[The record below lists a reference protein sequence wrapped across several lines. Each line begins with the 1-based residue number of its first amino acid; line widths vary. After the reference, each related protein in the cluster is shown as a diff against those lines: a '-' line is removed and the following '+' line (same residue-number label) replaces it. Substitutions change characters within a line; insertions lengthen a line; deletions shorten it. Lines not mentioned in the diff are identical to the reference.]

1 MEIPK
6 TIINL
11 EALLIALAQQT
22 EPLPEYLQRS
32 LKEIERLL
40 REEQPQAATQL
51 RQLVKDFPPL
61 EKAYKKAIEELD
73 AAYAN
78 QERTKSLSVIFP
90 DSLDFESLFIND
102 VIPSQDWVKTAQKLA
117 GSPLDHE
124 GADSPRFW
132 DKADRLMVV
141 TVGGAALGG
150 SIAGVYGAV
159 IGAILAAGCGH
170 VMTQK
175 FHSCYSKDTLLA
187 VDDQGGIAEPL
198 EEDPKMLEMLLFRVA
213 GNNDVIQVYE
223 DEVQTTQNP
232 VHVSLESVAGISESK
247 SHPEELP
254 QSKRRNDGRL
264 GNVGGVHADLMVA
277 FPQVHLGEDDTAFQP
292 LCKVR
297 HVGKRVRVLGGHQ
310 IEPPVVAARPPAAIW
325 FHHLYIGHPVFSE

>member
-6 TIINL
+6 TIIDL

-32 LKEIERLL
+32 LEAIRRLL

-117 GSPLDHE
+117 GSPLPPLIRGVPTGGGIPLDSGSPLPPLIRGVPTGGGIPLDHE

-150 SIAGVYGAV
+150 AIAGVYGAV
-159 IGAILAAGCGH
+159 IGAILAAGCGWYI
-170 VMTQK
+170 T
-175 FHSCYSKDTLLA
+175 
-187 VDDQGGIAEPL
+187 
-198 EEDPKMLEMLLFRVA
+198 FRKA
-213 GNNDVIQVYE
+213 
-223 DEVQTTQNP
+223 
-232 VHVSLESVAGISESK
+232 K
-247 SHPEELP
+247 S
-254 QSKRRNDGRL
+254 
-264 GNVGGVHADLMVA
+264 A
-277 FPQVHLGEDDTAFQP
+277 
-292 LCKVR
+292 
-297 HVGKRVRVLGGHQ
+297 
-310 IEPPVVAARPPAAIW
+310 
-325 FHHLYIGHPVFSE
+325 

>member
-6 TIINL
+6 TIIDL

-78 QERTKSLSVIFP
+78 QERAKSLSVTFP

-117 GSPLDHE
+117 RSPLPPLIREVPQGGGIPLDSGSPLPPLIRGVPTGGGIPLDRE

-159 IGAILAAGCGH
+159 IGAILAAGCGWYI
-170 VMTQK
+170 T
-175 FHSCYSKDTLLA
+175 
-187 VDDQGGIAEPL
+187 
-198 EEDPKMLEMLLFRVA
+198 FRKA
-213 GNNDVIQVYE
+213 
-223 DEVQTTQNP
+223 
-232 VHVSLESVAGISESK
+232 K
-247 SHPEELP
+247 S
-254 QSKRRNDGRL
+254 
-264 GNVGGVHADLMVA
+264 A
-277 FPQVHLGEDDTAFQP
+277 
-292 LCKVR
+292 
-297 HVGKRVRVLGGHQ
+297 
-310 IEPPVVAARPPAAIW
+310 
-325 FHHLYIGHPVFSE
+325 

>member
-102 VIPSQDWVKTAQKLA
+102 VIPSQEHKFLMKIVNIENFLLLIGTLVITASVALVTKKQPRRGNNKSYLEILFVSGLTLWTAFTLVKVVYKVLTDENFQKCL
-117 GSPLDHE
+117 GSDSQIPL
-124 GADSPRFW
+124 
-132 DKADRLMVV
+132 L
-141 TVGGAALGG
+141 L
-150 SIAGVYGAV
+150 GAV
-159 IGAILAAGCGH
+159 LPKKRKLNH
-170 VMTQK
+170 ENYYR
-175 FHSCYSKDTLLA
+175 YS
-187 VDDQGGIAEPL
+187 
-198 EEDPKMLEMLLFRVA
+198 R
-213 GNNDVIQVYE
+213 
-223 DEVQTTQNP
+223 
-232 VHVSLESVAGISESK
+232 
-247 SHPEELP
+247 
-254 QSKRRNDGRL
+254 
-264 GNVGGVHADLMVA
+264 
-277 FPQVHLGEDDTAFQP
+277 
-292 LCKVR
+292 
-297 HVGKRVRVLGGHQ
+297 
-310 IEPPVVAARPPAAIW
+310 
-325 FHHLYIGHPVFSE
+325 

>member
-6 TIINL
+6 TIIDL

-78 QERTKSLSVIFP
+78 QECAKSLSVIFP
-90 DSLDFESLFIND
+90 DSLDFEALFIND

-117 GSPLDHE
+117 GSPLPPLIRGVPTGGGIPLDSGSPLPRLIYPLVRGVPKREGIPLDHE

-159 IGAILAAGCGH
+159 IGAILAAGCGWYI
-170 VMTQK
+170 T
-175 FHSCYSKDTLLA
+175 
-187 VDDQGGIAEPL
+187 
-198 EEDPKMLEMLLFRVA
+198 FRK
-213 GNNDVIQVYE
+213 
-223 DEVQTTQNP
+223 T
-232 VHVSLESVAGISESK
+232 K
-247 SHPEELP
+247 S
-254 QSKRRNDGRL
+254 
-264 GNVGGVHADLMVA
+264 A
-277 FPQVHLGEDDTAFQP
+277 
-292 LCKVR
+292 
-297 HVGKRVRVLGGHQ
+297 
-310 IEPPVVAARPPAAIW
+310 
-325 FHHLYIGHPVFSE
+325 

>member
-6 TIINL
+6 TIIDL

-78 QERTKSLSVIFP
+78 QERTKSLSVTFP

-117 GSPLDHE
+117 GSPLPPLIRGVPTGGGIPLDPGSPLPPLIRGVPTGGGIPLDRE

-159 IGAILAAGCGH
+159 IGAILAAGCGWYI
-170 VMTQK
+170 T
-175 FHSCYSKDTLLA
+175 
-187 VDDQGGIAEPL
+187 
-198 EEDPKMLEMLLFRVA
+198 FRKA
-213 GNNDVIQVYE
+213 
-223 DEVQTTQNP
+223 
-232 VHVSLESVAGISESK
+232 K
-247 SHPEELP
+247 S
-254 QSKRRNDGRL
+254 
-264 GNVGGVHADLMVA
+264 A
-277 FPQVHLGEDDTAFQP
+277 
-292 LCKVR
+292 
-297 HVGKRVRVLGGHQ
+297 
-310 IEPPVVAARPPAAIW
+310 
-325 FHHLYIGHPVFSE
+325 

>member
-40 REEQPQAATQL
+40 KEEQPQAATQL

-90 DSLDFESLFIND
+90 DSLDFEALFIND
-102 VIPSQDWVKTAQKLA
+102 VIPSQDWVKTAQKLIRSPLDHETIFSA
-117 GSPLDHE
+117 SVSFNPLVPTGGGIPLDHE

-150 SIAGVYGAV
+150 AIAGVYGAF
-159 IGAILAAGCGH
+159 IGAILAAGCGWYI
-170 VMTQK
+170 T
-175 FHSCYSKDTLLA
+175 
-187 VDDQGGIAEPL
+187 
-198 EEDPKMLEMLLFRVA
+198 FRK
-213 GNNDVIQVYE
+213 
-223 DEVQTTQNP
+223 T
-232 VHVSLESVAGISESK
+232 K
-247 SHPEELP
+247 S
-254 QSKRRNDGRL
+254 
-264 GNVGGVHADLMVA
+264 A
-277 FPQVHLGEDDTAFQP
+277 
-292 LCKVR
+292 
-297 HVGKRVRVLGGHQ
+297 
-310 IEPPVVAARPPAAIW
+310 
-325 FHHLYIGHPVFSE
+325 

>member
-6 TIINL
+6 TIIDL

-40 REEQPQAATQL
+40 KEEQPQAPTQL
-51 RQLVKDFPPL
+51 RQLVKDYLPL

-78 QERTKSLSVIFP
+78 QERAKSLSVTFP

-117 GSPLDHE
+117 RSPLDHE

-141 TVGGAALGG
+141 TVGGAALGDRLREFM
-150 SIAGVYGAV
+150 AR
-159 IGAILAAGCGH
+159 
-170 VMTQK
+170 
-175 FHSCYSKDTLLA
+175 LL
-187 VDDQGGIAEPL
+187 
-198 EEDPKMLEMLLFRVA
+198 
-213 GNNDVIQVYE
+213 
-223 DEVQTTQNP
+223 
-232 VHVSLESVAGISESK
+232 
-247 SHPEELP
+247 
-254 QSKRRNDGRL
+254 
-264 GNVGGVHADLMVA
+264 
-277 FPQVHLGEDDTAFQP
+277 
-292 LCKVR
+292 VR
-297 HVGKRVRVLGGHQ
+297 
-310 IEPPVVAARPPAAIW
+310 
-325 FHHLYIGHPVFSE
+325 Y

>member
-6 TIINL
+6 TIIDL

-117 GSPLDHE
+117 GSPLPPLIRGVPTGGGIPLDPGSPLPPLIRGVPTGGGIPLDRE

-159 IGAILAAGCGH
+159 IGAILAAGCGWYI
-170 VMTQK
+170 T
-175 FHSCYSKDTLLA
+175 
-187 VDDQGGIAEPL
+187 
-198 EEDPKMLEMLLFRVA
+198 FRKA
-213 GNNDVIQVYE
+213 
-223 DEVQTTQNP
+223 
-232 VHVSLESVAGISESK
+232 K
-247 SHPEELP
+247 S
-254 QSKRRNDGRL
+254 
-264 GNVGGVHADLMVA
+264 A
-277 FPQVHLGEDDTAFQP
+277 
-292 LCKVR
+292 
-297 HVGKRVRVLGGHQ
+297 
-310 IEPPVVAARPPAAIW
+310 
-325 FHHLYIGHPVFSE
+325 

>member
-6 TIINL
+6 TIIDL

-61 EKAYKKAIEELD
+61 EKAYKKAIRELD

-78 QERTKSLSVIFP
+78 QERAKSLSVIFP

-117 GSPLDHE
+117 GSPLPPLIRGVPTGGGIPLDRGIHDRDINAAINIVPTGGGIPLDRG
-124 GADSPRFW
+124 GATSSRFW

-150 SIAGVYGAV
+150 AIAGVYGAV
-159 IGAILAAGCGH
+159 IGAILAAGCGWYI
-170 VMTQK
+170 T
-175 FHSCYSKDTLLA
+175 
-187 VDDQGGIAEPL
+187 
-198 EEDPKMLEMLLFRVA
+198 FRK
-213 GNNDVIQVYE
+213 
-223 DEVQTTQNP
+223 T
-232 VHVSLESVAGISESK
+232 K
-247 SHPEELP
+247 S
-254 QSKRRNDGRL
+254 
-264 GNVGGVHADLMVA
+264 A
-277 FPQVHLGEDDTAFQP
+277 
-292 LCKVR
+292 
-297 HVGKRVRVLGGHQ
+297 
-310 IEPPVVAARPPAAIW
+310 
-325 FHHLYIGHPVFSE
+325 

>member
-6 TIINL
+6 TIIDL

-32 LKEIERLL
+32 LEAIRRLL

-51 RQLVKDFPPL
+51 RQLIKDYPPL

-90 DSLDFESLFIND
+90 DSLDFETIFIND

-117 GSPLDHE
+117 RFPLPPLIRGVPTGGGIPLDRE

-150 SIAGVYGAV
+150 AIAGVYGAF
-159 IGAILAAGCGH
+159 IGAILAAGCGWYI
-170 VMTQK
+170 T
-175 FHSCYSKDTLLA
+175 
-187 VDDQGGIAEPL
+187 
-198 EEDPKMLEMLLFRVA
+198 FRK
-213 GNNDVIQVYE
+213 
-223 DEVQTTQNP
+223 T
-232 VHVSLESVAGISESK
+232 K
-247 SHPEELP
+247 S
-254 QSKRRNDGRL
+254 
-264 GNVGGVHADLMVA
+264 A
-277 FPQVHLGEDDTAFQP
+277 
-292 LCKVR
+292 
-297 HVGKRVRVLGGHQ
+297 
-310 IEPPVVAARPPAAIW
+310 
-325 FHHLYIGHPVFSE
+325 

>member
-6 TIINL
+6 AIIDL

-90 DSLDFESLFIND
+90 DSLDFEALFIND

-117 GSPLDHE
+117 GSPLPPLIRGVPQGGGIPLDSGSPLPPLIRGVPTGGGIPLDQE

-159 IGAILAAGCGH
+159 IGAILAAGCGWYI
-170 VMTQK
+170 T
-175 FHSCYSKDTLLA
+175 
-187 VDDQGGIAEPL
+187 
-198 EEDPKMLEMLLFRVA
+198 FRK
-213 GNNDVIQVYE
+213 
-223 DEVQTTQNP
+223 T
-232 VHVSLESVAGISESK
+232 K
-247 SHPEELP
+247 S
-254 QSKRRNDGRL
+254 
-264 GNVGGVHADLMVA
+264 A
-277 FPQVHLGEDDTAFQP
+277 
-292 LCKVR
+292 
-297 HVGKRVRVLGGHQ
+297 
-310 IEPPVVAARPPAAIW
+310 
-325 FHHLYIGHPVFSE
+325 

>member
-6 TIINL
+6 TIIDL

-51 RQLVKDFPPL
+51 RQLVKDYPPL

-90 DSLDFESLFIND
+90 DSLDFETIFIND

-117 GSPLDHE
+117 RFPLPPLIRGVPTGGGIPLDHE

-150 SIAGVYGAV
+150 AIAGVYGAF
-159 IGAILAAGCGH
+159 IGAILAAGCGWYI
-170 VMTQK
+170 T
-175 FHSCYSKDTLLA
+175 
-187 VDDQGGIAEPL
+187 
-198 EEDPKMLEMLLFRVA
+198 FRK
-213 GNNDVIQVYE
+213 
-223 DEVQTTQNP
+223 T
-232 VHVSLESVAGISESK
+232 K
-247 SHPEELP
+247 S
-254 QSKRRNDGRL
+254 
-264 GNVGGVHADLMVA
+264 A
-277 FPQVHLGEDDTAFQP
+277 
-292 LCKVR
+292 
-297 HVGKRVRVLGGHQ
+297 
-310 IEPPVVAARPPAAIW
+310 
-325 FHHLYIGHPVFSE
+325 

>member
-6 TIINL
+6 TIIDL

-90 DSLDFESLFIND
+90 DGLDFEALFID
-102 VIPSQDWVKTAQKLA
+102 YVIPSQDWVKTAQKLA
-117 GSPLDHE
+117 GSPLPPLIRGVPTGGGIPLDSGSPLPPLIREVTTGGGIPLDHE

-159 IGAILAAGCGH
+159 IGAILAAGCGWYI
-170 VMTQK
+170 T
-175 FHSCYSKDTLLA
+175 
-187 VDDQGGIAEPL
+187 
-198 EEDPKMLEMLLFRVA
+198 FRKA
-213 GNNDVIQVYE
+213 
-223 DEVQTTQNP
+223 
-232 VHVSLESVAGISESK
+232 K
-247 SHPEELP
+247 S
-254 QSKRRNDGRL
+254 
-264 GNVGGVHADLMVA
+264 A
-277 FPQVHLGEDDTAFQP
+277 
-292 LCKVR
+292 
-297 HVGKRVRVLGGHQ
+297 
-310 IEPPVVAARPPAAIW
+310 
-325 FHHLYIGHPVFSE
+325 

>member
-6 TIINL
+6 TIIDL

-90 DSLDFESLFIND
+90 DSLDFEALFIND

-117 GSPLDHE
+117 GSPLPPLIRGVPTGGGIPLDHE

-159 IGAILAAGCGH
+159 IGAILAAGCGWYI
-170 VMTQK
+170 T
-175 FHSCYSKDTLLA
+175 
-187 VDDQGGIAEPL
+187 
-198 EEDPKMLEMLLFRVA
+198 FRKA
-213 GNNDVIQVYE
+213 
-223 DEVQTTQNP
+223 
-232 VHVSLESVAGISESK
+232 K
-247 SHPEELP
+247 S
-254 QSKRRNDGRL
+254 
-264 GNVGGVHADLMVA
+264 A
-277 FPQVHLGEDDTAFQP
+277 
-292 LCKVR
+292 
-297 HVGKRVRVLGGHQ
+297 
-310 IEPPVVAARPPAAIW
+310 
-325 FHHLYIGHPVFSE
+325 

>member
-6 TIINL
+6 AIIDL

-40 REEQPQAATQL
+40 KEEQPQAPTQL
-51 RQLVKDFPPL
+51 RQLVKDYPPL

-117 GSPLDHE
+117 GSPLPPLIRGVPTGGGIPLDHE

-150 SIAGVYGAV
+150 SIAGVYGAI
-159 IGAILAAGCGH
+159 IGAILAAGCGWYI
-170 VMTQK
+170 T
-175 FHSCYSKDTLLA
+175 
-187 VDDQGGIAEPL
+187 
-198 EEDPKMLEMLLFRVA
+198 FRK
-213 GNNDVIQVYE
+213 
-223 DEVQTTQNP
+223 T
-232 VHVSLESVAGISESK
+232 K
-247 SHPEELP
+247 S
-254 QSKRRNDGRL
+254 
-264 GNVGGVHADLMVA
+264 A
-277 FPQVHLGEDDTAFQP
+277 
-292 LCKVR
+292 
-297 HVGKRVRVLGGHQ
+297 
-310 IEPPVVAARPPAAIW
+310 
-325 FHHLYIGHPVFSE
+325 

>member
-6 TIINL
+6 TIIDL

-117 GSPLDHE
+117 RSPLPPLIRGVPTGGGIPLDHE

-159 IGAILAAGCGH
+159 IGAILAAGCGWYI
-170 VMTQK
+170 T
-175 FHSCYSKDTLLA
+175 
-187 VDDQGGIAEPL
+187 
-198 EEDPKMLEMLLFRVA
+198 FRKA
-213 GNNDVIQVYE
+213 
-223 DEVQTTQNP
+223 
-232 VHVSLESVAGISESK
+232 K
-247 SHPEELP
+247 S
-254 QSKRRNDGRL
+254 
-264 GNVGGVHADLMVA
+264 A
-277 FPQVHLGEDDTAFQP
+277 
-292 LCKVR
+292 
-297 HVGKRVRVLGGHQ
+297 
-310 IEPPVVAARPPAAIW
+310 
-325 FHHLYIGHPVFSE
+325 

>member
-6 TIINL
+6 TIIDL

-32 LKEIERLL
+32 LEAIRRLL

-51 RQLVKDFPPL
+51 RQLVKDYPPL

-117 GSPLDHE
+117 GSPLPPLIRGVPTGGGIPLDHE

-150 SIAGVYGAV
+150 AIAGVYGAV
-159 IGAILAAGCGH
+159 IGAILAAGCGWYI
-170 VMTQK
+170 T
-175 FHSCYSKDTLLA
+175 
-187 VDDQGGIAEPL
+187 
-198 EEDPKMLEMLLFRVA
+198 FRKA
-213 GNNDVIQVYE
+213 
-223 DEVQTTQNP
+223 
-232 VHVSLESVAGISESK
+232 K
-247 SHPEELP
+247 S
-254 QSKRRNDGRL
+254 
-264 GNVGGVHADLMVA
+264 A
-277 FPQVHLGEDDTAFQP
+277 
-292 LCKVR
+292 
-297 HVGKRVRVLGGHQ
+297 
-310 IEPPVVAARPPAAIW
+310 
-325 FHHLYIGHPVFSE
+325 

>member
-6 TIINL
+6 TIIDL

-78 QERTKSLSVIFP
+78 QERAKSLSVTFP

-117 GSPLDHE
+117 GSPLPPLIRGVPTGGGIPLDHE

-159 IGAILAAGCGH
+159 IGAILAAGCGWYI
-170 VMTQK
+170 T
-175 FHSCYSKDTLLA
+175 
-187 VDDQGGIAEPL
+187 
-198 EEDPKMLEMLLFRVA
+198 FRKA
-213 GNNDVIQVYE
+213 
-223 DEVQTTQNP
+223 
-232 VHVSLESVAGISESK
+232 K
-247 SHPEELP
+247 S
-254 QSKRRNDGRL
+254 
-264 GNVGGVHADLMVA
+264 A
-277 FPQVHLGEDDTAFQP
+277 
-292 LCKVR
+292 
-297 HVGKRVRVLGGHQ
+297 
-310 IEPPVVAARPPAAIW
+310 
-325 FHHLYIGHPVFSE
+325 

>member
-6 TIINL
+6 AIIDL

-78 QERTKSLSVIFP
+78 QERAKSLSVTFP
-90 DSLDFESLFIND
+90 DSLDFEALFIND

-117 GSPLDHE
+117 GSPLPPLIRGVPTGGGIPLDQE

-159 IGAILAAGCGH
+159 IGAILAAGYGWYI
-170 VMTQK
+170 T
-175 FHSCYSKDTLLA
+175 
-187 VDDQGGIAEPL
+187 
-198 EEDPKMLEMLLFRVA
+198 FRK
-213 GNNDVIQVYE
+213 
-223 DEVQTTQNP
+223 T
-232 VHVSLESVAGISESK
+232 K
-247 SHPEELP
+247 S
-254 QSKRRNDGRL
+254 
-264 GNVGGVHADLMVA
+264 A
-277 FPQVHLGEDDTAFQP
+277 
-292 LCKVR
+292 
-297 HVGKRVRVLGGHQ
+297 
-310 IEPPVVAARPPAAIW
+310 
-325 FHHLYIGHPVFSE
+325 

>member
-6 TIINL
+6 TIIDL

-78 QERTKSLSVIFP
+78 QERTKSLSVTFP

-117 GSPLDHE
+117 GSPLPPLIRGVPTGGGIPLDPGSPLPPLIRGVPTGGGIPLDPGSPLPPLIRGVPTGGGIPLDRE

-159 IGAILAAGCGH
+159 IGAILAAGCGWYI
-170 VMTQK
+170 T
-175 FHSCYSKDTLLA
+175 
-187 VDDQGGIAEPL
+187 
-198 EEDPKMLEMLLFRVA
+198 FRKA
-213 GNNDVIQVYE
+213 
-223 DEVQTTQNP
+223 
-232 VHVSLESVAGISESK
+232 K
-247 SHPEELP
+247 S
-254 QSKRRNDGRL
+254 
-264 GNVGGVHADLMVA
+264 A
-277 FPQVHLGEDDTAFQP
+277 
-292 LCKVR
+292 
-297 HVGKRVRVLGGHQ
+297 
-310 IEPPVVAARPPAAIW
+310 
-325 FHHLYIGHPVFSE
+325 

>member
-6 TIINL
+6 TIIDL

-78 QERTKSLSVIFP
+78 QERAKSLSVTFP

-117 GSPLDHE
+117 GSPLPPLIRGVPTGGGIPLDRE

-159 IGAILAAGCGH
+159 IGAILAAGCGWYI
-170 VMTQK
+170 T
-175 FHSCYSKDTLLA
+175 
-187 VDDQGGIAEPL
+187 
-198 EEDPKMLEMLLFRVA
+198 FRKA
-213 GNNDVIQVYE
+213 
-223 DEVQTTQNP
+223 
-232 VHVSLESVAGISESK
+232 K
-247 SHPEELP
+247 S
-254 QSKRRNDGRL
+254 
-264 GNVGGVHADLMVA
+264 A
-277 FPQVHLGEDDTAFQP
+277 
-292 LCKVR
+292 
-297 HVGKRVRVLGGHQ
+297 
-310 IEPPVVAARPPAAIW
+310 
-325 FHHLYIGHPVFSE
+325 

>member
-6 TIINL
+6 TIIDL

-78 QERTKSLSVIFP
+78 QERTKSLSVTFP

-117 GSPLDHE
+117 GSPLPPLIRGVPTGGGIPLDHE

-159 IGAILAAGCGH
+159 IGAILAAGCGWYI
-170 VMTQK
+170 T
-175 FHSCYSKDTLLA
+175 
-187 VDDQGGIAEPL
+187 
-198 EEDPKMLEMLLFRVA
+198 FRKA
-213 GNNDVIQVYE
+213 
-223 DEVQTTQNP
+223 
-232 VHVSLESVAGISESK
+232 K
-247 SHPEELP
+247 S
-254 QSKRRNDGRL
+254 
-264 GNVGGVHADLMVA
+264 A
-277 FPQVHLGEDDTAFQP
+277 
-292 LCKVR
+292 
-297 HVGKRVRVLGGHQ
+297 
-310 IEPPVVAARPPAAIW
+310 
-325 FHHLYIGHPVFSE
+325 

>member
-6 TIINL
+6 TIIDL

-32 LKEIERLL
+32 LEAIRRLL
-40 REEQPQAATQL
+40 KEEQPQAATQL
-51 RQLVKDFPPL
+51 RQLIKDFPPL
-61 EKAYKKAIEELD
+61 EKAYKKAIRELD

-117 GSPLDHE
+117 GSPLPPLIRGVPTGGGIPLDPVSPLPPLIRGVPTGGGIPLDSGSPLPPLIRGVPTGEGIPLDHE

-150 SIAGVYGAV
+150 AIAGVYGAV
-159 IGAILAAGCGH
+159 IGAILAAGCGWYI
-170 VMTQK
+170 T
-175 FHSCYSKDTLLA
+175 
-187 VDDQGGIAEPL
+187 
-198 EEDPKMLEMLLFRVA
+198 FRKA
-213 GNNDVIQVYE
+213 
-223 DEVQTTQNP
+223 
-232 VHVSLESVAGISESK
+232 K
-247 SHPEELP
+247 S
-254 QSKRRNDGRL
+254 
-264 GNVGGVHADLMVA
+264 A
-277 FPQVHLGEDDTAFQP
+277 
-292 LCKVR
+292 
-297 HVGKRVRVLGGHQ
+297 
-310 IEPPVVAARPPAAIW
+310 
-325 FHHLYIGHPVFSE
+325 

>member
-6 TIINL
+6 TIIDL

-117 GSPLDHE
+117 GSPLPPLIRGVPTGGGIPLDHE

-150 SIAGVYGAV
+150 AIAGVYGAV
-159 IGAILAAGCGH
+159 IGAILAASYGWYI
-170 VMTQK
+170 T
-175 FHSCYSKDTLLA
+175 
-187 VDDQGGIAEPL
+187 
-198 EEDPKMLEMLLFRVA
+198 FRK
-213 GNNDVIQVYE
+213 
-223 DEVQTTQNP
+223 T
-232 VHVSLESVAGISESK
+232 K
-247 SHPEELP
+247 S
-254 QSKRRNDGRL
+254 
-264 GNVGGVHADLMVA
+264 A
-277 FPQVHLGEDDTAFQP
+277 
-292 LCKVR
+292 
-297 HVGKRVRVLGGHQ
+297 
-310 IEPPVVAARPPAAIW
+310 
-325 FHHLYIGHPVFSE
+325 

>member
-6 TIINL
+6 TIIDL

-40 REEQPQAATQL
+40 KEEQPQAATQL
-51 RQLVKDFPPL
+51 RQLVKDYPPL

-78 QERTKSLSVIFP
+78 QERAKSLSVTFP
-90 DSLDFESLFIND
+90 DSLDFGFLFIND

-117 GSPLDHE
+117 GSPLPPLIRGVPTGGGIPLDQE

-159 IGAILAAGCGH
+159 IGAILAAGCGWYI
-170 VMTQK
+170 T
-175 FHSCYSKDTLLA
+175 
-187 VDDQGGIAEPL
+187 
-198 EEDPKMLEMLLFRVA
+198 FRK
-213 GNNDVIQVYE
+213 
-223 DEVQTTQNP
+223 T
-232 VHVSLESVAGISESK
+232 K
-247 SHPEELP
+247 S
-254 QSKRRNDGRL
+254 
-264 GNVGGVHADLMVA
+264 A
-277 FPQVHLGEDDTAFQP
+277 
-292 LCKVR
+292 
-297 HVGKRVRVLGGHQ
+297 
-310 IEPPVVAARPPAAIW
+310 
-325 FHHLYIGHPVFSE
+325 

>member
-6 TIINL
+6 TIIDL

-117 GSPLDHE
+117 GSPLPPLIRGVPTGGGIPLDHE

-150 SIAGVYGAV
+150 AIAGVYGAV
-159 IGAILAAGCGH
+159 IGAILAAGCGWYI
-170 VMTQK
+170 T
-175 FHSCYSKDTLLA
+175 
-187 VDDQGGIAEPL
+187 
-198 EEDPKMLEMLLFRVA
+198 FRK
-213 GNNDVIQVYE
+213 
-223 DEVQTTQNP
+223 T
-232 VHVSLESVAGISESK
+232 K
-247 SHPEELP
+247 S
-254 QSKRRNDGRL
+254 
-264 GNVGGVHADLMVA
+264 A
-277 FPQVHLGEDDTAFQP
+277 
-292 LCKVR
+292 
-297 HVGKRVRVLGGHQ
+297 
-310 IEPPVVAARPPAAIW
+310 
-325 FHHLYIGHPVFSE
+325 

>member
-6 TIINL
+6 TIIDL

-51 RQLVKDFPPL
+51 RQLVKDYSPL

-117 GSPLDHE
+117 RFPLPPLIRGVPTGGGIPLDSGSPLPPLIRGVPTGE
-124 GADSPRFW
+124 GIPLDSGSPLPPLIRGVPTGGGIPLDKGGATSSRFW

-159 IGAILAAGCGH
+159 IGAILAAGCGWYI
-170 VMTQK
+170 T
-175 FHSCYSKDTLLA
+175 
-187 VDDQGGIAEPL
+187 
-198 EEDPKMLEMLLFRVA
+198 FRK
-213 GNNDVIQVYE
+213 
-223 DEVQTTQNP
+223 T
-232 VHVSLESVAGISESK
+232 K
-247 SHPEELP
+247 S
-254 QSKRRNDGRL
+254 
-264 GNVGGVHADLMVA
+264 A
-277 FPQVHLGEDDTAFQP
+277 
-292 LCKVR
+292 
-297 HVGKRVRVLGGHQ
+297 
-310 IEPPVVAARPPAAIW
+310 
-325 FHHLYIGHPVFSE
+325 

>member
-6 TIINL
+6 TIIDL

-32 LKEIERLL
+32 LEAIRRLL

-51 RQLVKDFPPL
+51 RQLVKDYPPL
-61 EKAYKKAIEELD
+61 EKAYKKAIRELD

-117 GSPLDHE
+117 GSPLPPLIRGVPTGGGIPLDHE

-150 SIAGVYGAV
+150 AIAGVYGAV
-159 IGAILAAGCGH
+159 IGAILAASYGWYI
-170 VMTQK
+170 T
-175 FHSCYSKDTLLA
+175 
-187 VDDQGGIAEPL
+187 
-198 EEDPKMLEMLLFRVA
+198 FRK
-213 GNNDVIQVYE
+213 
-223 DEVQTTQNP
+223 T
-232 VHVSLESVAGISESK
+232 K
-247 SHPEELP
+247 S
-254 QSKRRNDGRL
+254 
-264 GNVGGVHADLMVA
+264 A
-277 FPQVHLGEDDTAFQP
+277 
-292 LCKVR
+292 
-297 HVGKRVRVLGGHQ
+297 
-310 IEPPVVAARPPAAIW
+310 
-325 FHHLYIGHPVFSE
+325 

>member
-6 TIINL
+6 TIIDL

-32 LKEIERLL
+32 LEAIRRLL

-51 RQLVKDFPPL
+51 RQLIKDYPPL

-90 DSLDFESLFIND
+90 DSLDFETIFIND

-117 GSPLDHE
+117 RFPLDKG
-124 GADSPRFW
+124 GATSSRFW

-150 SIAGVYGAV
+150 AIAGVYGAF
-159 IGAILAAGCGH
+159 IGAILAAGCGWYI
-170 VMTQK
+170 T
-175 FHSCYSKDTLLA
+175 
-187 VDDQGGIAEPL
+187 
-198 EEDPKMLEMLLFRVA
+198 FRKA
-213 GNNDVIQVYE
+213 
-223 DEVQTTQNP
+223 
-232 VHVSLESVAGISESK
+232 K
-247 SHPEELP
+247 S
-254 QSKRRNDGRL
+254 
-264 GNVGGVHADLMVA
+264 A
-277 FPQVHLGEDDTAFQP
+277 
-292 LCKVR
+292 
-297 HVGKRVRVLGGHQ
+297 
-310 IEPPVVAARPPAAIW
+310 
-325 FHHLYIGHPVFSE
+325 

>member
-6 TIINL
+6 TIIDL

-78 QERTKSLSVIFP
+78 QERTKRLSVIFP
-90 DSLDFESLFIND
+90 DSLDFEALFINY

-117 GSPLDHE
+117 GSPLPPLIRGVPTGGGIPLDHE

-159 IGAILAAGCGH
+159 IGAILAAG
-170 VMTQK
+170 
-175 FHSCYSKDTLLA
+175 
-187 VDDQGGIAEPL
+187 
-198 EEDPKMLEMLLFRVA
+198 
-213 GNNDVIQVYE
+213 
-223 DEVQTTQNP
+223 
-232 VHVSLESVAGISESK
+232 
-247 SHPEELP
+247 
-254 QSKRRNDGRL
+254 
-264 GNVGGVHADLMVA
+264 
-277 FPQVHLGEDDTAFQP
+277 
-292 LCKVR
+292 
-297 HVGKRVRVLGGHQ
+297 
-310 IEPPVVAARPPAAIW
+310 IEIKIN
-325 FHHLYIGHPVFSE
+325 FL

>member
-6 TIINL
+6 TIIDL

-40 REEQPQAATQL
+40 KEEQPQAATQL

-90 DSLDFESLFIND
+90 KSLRVIFPDSLDFESLFIND

-117 GSPLDHE
+117 RSPLPPLIRGVPTGGGIPLDHE

-159 IGAILAAGCGH
+159 IGAILAAGCGWYI
-170 VMTQK
+170 T
-175 FHSCYSKDTLLA
+175 
-187 VDDQGGIAEPL
+187 
-198 EEDPKMLEMLLFRVA
+198 FRKA
-213 GNNDVIQVYE
+213 
-223 DEVQTTQNP
+223 
-232 VHVSLESVAGISESK
+232 K
-247 SHPEELP
+247 S
-254 QSKRRNDGRL
+254 
-264 GNVGGVHADLMVA
+264 A
-277 FPQVHLGEDDTAFQP
+277 
-292 LCKVR
+292 
-297 HVGKRVRVLGGHQ
+297 
-310 IEPPVVAARPPAAIW
+310 
-325 FHHLYIGHPVFSE
+325 

>member
-6 TIINL
+6 TIIDL

-32 LKEIERLL
+32 LEAIRRLL
-40 REEQPQAATQL
+40 KEEQPQAATQL
-51 RQLVKDFPPL
+51 RQLVKDYPPL

-117 GSPLDHE
+117 GSPLPPLIRGVPTGGGIPLDSGSPLPPLIRGVPTGGGIPLDRG
-124 GADSPRFW
+124 GATSSRFW

-159 IGAILAAGCGH
+159 IGAILAAGCGWYI
-170 VMTQK
+170 T
-175 FHSCYSKDTLLA
+175 
-187 VDDQGGIAEPL
+187 
-198 EEDPKMLEMLLFRVA
+198 FRKA
-213 GNNDVIQVYE
+213 
-223 DEVQTTQNP
+223 
-232 VHVSLESVAGISESK
+232 K
-247 SHPEELP
+247 S
-254 QSKRRNDGRL
+254 
-264 GNVGGVHADLMVA
+264 A
-277 FPQVHLGEDDTAFQP
+277 
-292 LCKVR
+292 
-297 HVGKRVRVLGGHQ
+297 
-310 IEPPVVAARPPAAIW
+310 
-325 FHHLYIGHPVFSE
+325 